1 MISANVLSPK
11 LCVSK
16 KFNIIVKAFNIITNK
31 NEASANS
38 MVQHVI
44 PNVKIKI
51 RAKYIIAG
59 I

>member
-1 MISANVLSPK
+1 MISADVLSPK

-16 KFNIIVKAFNIITNK
+16 KDINVKAFNIITNK

>member
-11 LCVSK
+11 LRVSK
-16 KFNIIVKAFNIITNK
+16 KDINVKAFNLITNK

-51 RAKYIIAG
+51 SAKYITAG

>member
-1 MISANVLSPK
+1 MISANVLPPK

-16 KFNIIVKAFNIITNK
+16 KDINVKAFNIITNK